1 MKKVTITIETENAA
15 FNGGEEGPAEKEVV
29 HILQG
34 ITEQAITG
42 QWSLLDWNGNKVGRI
57 VVK

>member
-1 MKKVTITIETENAA
+1 VKKVIITIETENAA
-15 FNGGEEGPAEKEVV
+15 FNGGEEGPAEEEIVR
-29 HILQG
+29 ILQG
-34 ITEQAITG
+34 ITEDAITG